1 MIKLFLNNRKIS
13 TIVEDY
19 NLLNSFLL
27 EEMSKVMPNR
37 ENVSKVFQNELYE
50 VLLKV
55 LLVKELDTLKLED
68 NKAYNLNI
76 VIGDNKYIF
85 VVAKYNNEKVDKGY
99 DINKTLL
106 V

>member
-1 MIKLFLNNRKIS
+1 MIKLFLNNRKI
-13 TIVEDY
+13 TVVVEDH
-19 NLLNSFLL
+19 NLLNKHLL
-27 EEMSKVMPNR
+27 NEMSKVMPNR
-37 ENVSKVFQNELYE
+37 ENVSKIFQNELYE

-55 LLVKELDTLKLED
+55 LLIKELETLKLED

-76 VIGDNKYIF
+76 AIGDNKYVF
-85 VVAKYNNEKVDKGY
+85 VVVKYNNEKFDKGY